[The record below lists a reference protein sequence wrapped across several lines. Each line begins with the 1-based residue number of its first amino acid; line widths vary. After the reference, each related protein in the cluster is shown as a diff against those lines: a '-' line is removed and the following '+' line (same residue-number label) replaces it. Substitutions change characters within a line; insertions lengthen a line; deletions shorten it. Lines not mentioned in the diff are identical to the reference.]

1 MLALSGCTSFS
12 HQTARDMA
20 PNQIALSGKPCTE
33 AIETASSHDQL
44 KWDRIVATPVLTV
57 ASAGLIP
64 AILGAN
70 AALDEADRKNA

>member
-1 MLALSGCTSFS
+1 
-12 HQTARDMA
+12 MA